1 MTLQEW
7 DLLEEAVNAL
17 DGSWGAPE
25 NQSGGGKIVICA
37 STIYAEI
44 ESLHIAGI
52 LPPPLTKQPA
62 GLPRDELYE
71 LHVTRLT
78 RLSLHRNVY
87 LKVLPPVVESK
98 IESWYDNK
106 KELDTVIKMYRKLL
120 DLLKVA

>member
-1 MTLQEW
+1 MPWMGVGEHRRISQVGER
-7 DLLEEAVNAL
+7 
-17 DGSWGAPE
+17 
-25 NQSGGGKIVICA
+25 
-37 STIYAEI
+37 
-44 ESLHIAGI
+44 SLSVRPPIMPKTDVIAGI

-78 RLSLHRNVY
+78 RLSLHRNVF

-98 IESWYDNK
+98 VDSWYDNK

-120 DLLKVA
+120 

>member
-1 MTLQEW
+1 MGER
-7 DLLEEAVNAL
+7 
-17 DGSWGAPE
+17 
-25 NQSGGGKIVICA
+25 
-37 STIYAEI
+37 
-44 ESLHIAGI
+44 SLSVRPPTMLKTDVIAGI

-78 RLSLHRNVY
+78 RLSLHRNVF

-98 IESWYDNK
+98 VESWYDNK

-120 DLLKVA
+120 QLP